1 MKLKINFYWR
11 IFLIILMLFSA
22 YCILFNENKNLKILG
37 WLIMIIDNFVLIF
50 IFEKQKREK

>member
-1 MKLKINFYWR
+1 MKLKINFYLR

-22 YCILFNENKNLKILG
+22 YCILFNENKNLKKLG